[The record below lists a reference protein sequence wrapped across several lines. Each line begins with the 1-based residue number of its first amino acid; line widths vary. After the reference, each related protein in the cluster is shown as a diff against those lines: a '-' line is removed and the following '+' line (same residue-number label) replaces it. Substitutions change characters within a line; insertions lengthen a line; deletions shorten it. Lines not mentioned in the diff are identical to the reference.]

1 MGLVVDLGP
10 GFAVANPLWIRL
22 SGFLAKVVT
31 RAYHLYAMP
40 NAADR
45 WAVALAHL
53 TDLIF
58 PRPLVSIGLVT
69 DSESRFA
76 AGEEIGAQT

>member
-1 MGLVVDLGP
+1 M
-10 GFAVANPLWIRL
+10 
-22 SGFLAKVVT
+22 VT

-40 NAADR
+40 NAANR
-45 WAVALAHL
+45 WAVAFAYL

-76 AGEEIGAQT
+76 AGVEIGAQT